1 MDQRDPQM
9 VETSTINSRKV
20 AKINMKSINIREQ
33 AIRKYR
39 AAVLKDLRRQ
49 IKLIT
54 DVIVIDDQH
63 WLDIYADQLS
73 ASAINLKEEVM
84 LESLGLDKE
93 SK

>member
-1 MDQRDPQM
+1 M
-9 VETSTINSRKV
+9 VETSTINSKKV
-20 AKINMKSINIREQ
+20 AKINMKSTPREA
-33 AIRKYR
+33 AIKKYR